1 MNPLMESFT
10 RLRFE
15 MRQRLEDFGAKR
27 LRLDRL
33 KILRLLRLS
42 GLTLLFGPTRLS
54 GLKTL
59 LPDDSLSSF
68 PVIFSEF

>member
-1 MNPLMESFT
+1 VNPLMESFT

-33 KILRLLRLS
+33 KILRLS